1 MFACLYR
8 VIRCLCCHPCGGE
21 EAVRSPAPV
30 VFSSHEDVDSIPW
43 DNVRHKFDVVKHLSR
58 SNSTVSDLV
67 APVIPP
73 DMAQAHNNF
82 ILTWIKRYNQDRP
95 PLSPVSDGDLNTAV

>member
-1 MFACLYR
+1 
-8 VIRCLCCHPCGGE
+8 
-21 EAVRSPAPV
+21 
-30 VFSSHEDVDSIPW
+30 
-43 DNVRHKFDVVKHLSR
+43 VVKHLSR